1 MFCYLY
7 DNNTRLEGFYFYQFM
22 EVSEIKVSY
31 TNSNAERIKVT
42 NSQIIHTLL
51 LQHWNKDTIEYFEEV
66 KVIYLNRANVVLG
79 IYDLSKGGVSGC
91 IVDNK
96 IILAV
101 ALKCNASCI
110 VLAHNHPSGNLKPST
125 ADITVTQK
133 LKSAC
138 KILDLE
144 LIDHLIITKEGYF
157 SFMNEGLL

>member
-31 TNSNAERIKVT
+31 TNSNVERIKVT

-51 LQHWNKDTIEYFEEV
+51 LQHWNKDIIEYFEEV
-66 KVIYLNRANVVLG
+66 KVIYLNRANIVLG